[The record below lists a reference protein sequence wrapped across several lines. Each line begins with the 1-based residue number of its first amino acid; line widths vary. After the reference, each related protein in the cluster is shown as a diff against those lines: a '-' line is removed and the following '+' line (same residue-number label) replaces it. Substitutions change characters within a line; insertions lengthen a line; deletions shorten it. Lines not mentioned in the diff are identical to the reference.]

1 MKMKK
6 RYVIMLAVAIG
17 ITWLLYDWIN
27 PTWNYIMPGEIIT
40 NNKTSIVFQTMSW
53 KNSGQLE
60 EYSIKKDRDIIIYN
74 REGNMIDF
82 AQLSEGD
89 SIEIIYT
96 NRRNRI
102 TGKNK
107 YDYSGNREF
116 LRNVVEIKEI
126 E

>member
-27 PTWNYIMPGEIIT
+27 PTWNYIMPGE
-40 NNKTSIVFQTMSW
+40 NKTSIVFQTMSW

-107 YDYSGNREF
+107 YNYSGNREF